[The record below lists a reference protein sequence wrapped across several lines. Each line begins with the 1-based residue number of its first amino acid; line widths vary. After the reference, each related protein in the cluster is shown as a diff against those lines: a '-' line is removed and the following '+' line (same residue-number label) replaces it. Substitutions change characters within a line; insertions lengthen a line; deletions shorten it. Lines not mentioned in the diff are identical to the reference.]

1 MISSD
6 YFTYFIT
13 MNIPARIQ
21 YSYPDY
27 KLNLNIE
34 VISCSTW
41 NMKFN
46 IGPMFVK
53 RLKMD

>member
-6 YFTYFIT
+6 YFTYCIT
-13 MNIPARIQ
+13 MNIPVRIQ

-41 NMKFN
+41 NMKFD
-46 IGPMFVK
+46 IGPKFAK